1 MLSKTENVVAK
12 KTQKTV
18 ANDINREY
26 TRSGA
31 KKKKRRNKKSQ
42 KKPGHALRVC
52 RNGADAVARGR
63 NVHVQH
69 TPQKEA
75 PSKTEH
81 LVTKKP
87 Q

>member
-31 KKKKRRNKKSQ
+31 KKKKKEGTKKARKSLVMPSECAEMALMLLPEDGMCMYSTHPKKKLHQRRN
-42 KKPGHALRVC
+42 
-52 RNGADAVARGR
+52 
-63 NVHVQH
+63 
-69 TPQKEA
+69 TW
-75 PSKTEH
+75 
-81 LVTKKP
+81 
-87 Q
+87 

>member
-31 KKKKRRNKKSQ
+31 KKKKKKEQ
-42 KKPGHALRVC
+42 KKPEKAWSC
-52 RNGADAVARGR
+52 PQS
-63 NVHVQH
+63 VQ
-69 TPQKEA
+69 KWR
-75 PSKTEH
+75 
-81 LVTKKP
+81 
-87 Q
+87 